1 MCYDYY
7 NQMEAEV
14 LSPQRAKNT
23 TEAMQQRSRALQ
35 SVDSFNHLQYTTT
48 QNVRMAPYFTTTQQI
63 DRRQVKWGLV
73 LEN

>member
-48 QNVRMAPYFTTTQQI
+48 FYYNTAN
-63 DRRQVKWGLV
+63 W
-73 LEN
+73 